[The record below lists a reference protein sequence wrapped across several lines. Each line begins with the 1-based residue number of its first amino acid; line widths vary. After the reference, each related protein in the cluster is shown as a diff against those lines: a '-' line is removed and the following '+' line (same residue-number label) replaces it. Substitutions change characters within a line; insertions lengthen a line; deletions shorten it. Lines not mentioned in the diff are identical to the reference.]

1 MHVVKNDSI
10 FVFQVIRSLKRALQ
24 PAVTD
29 VSILFQVPK
38 EYEVLQSPTSL
49 PPIFNGERLVSYAV
63 LKTKKSLKKAISC
76 TAILKGN
83 MLGAKQEHKIPFTL
97 DRSAAVPSLPVI
109 HHLAAKAL
117 ITDWETENK
126 EKKSIVDLSIESSV
140 ISSHTAFI
148 AIDGESSEPV
158 SGAMKTYDVQAES
171 FMSQNIQYLSSGT
184 NFCELGGGKRS
195 GLMMNMYSSQRSDF
209 CGDGSGGGGGG
220 GGGIRSAGVMKK
232 ILKSSA
238 SLFKRRG
245 MVEKS
250 LGPTPPMCAPHP
262 VPLSLPA
269 EPLCGAHPPLPPP
282 RSCAPRPVPRS
293 LPAEPICGAPP
304 PIPPPRSNALMMQG
318 MSCPSASAGPL
329 TNPSNTLA
337 NLITAQQVNGSWAL
351 TSSFA
356 QLLGKSLLELETAC
370 PIEKKGDGATVWA
383 TILAVS
389 LLRVKYSNQQDEW
402 ELIVMKAESW
412 LKKQTLPPG
421 STLAKLFEAA
431 QKYI

>member
-1 MHVVKNDSI
+1 M
-10 FVFQVIRSLKRALQ
+10 IRSLKRALQ
-24 PAVTD
+24 PALTD
-29 VSILFQVPK
+29 VSLKVKVGSDFT
-38 EYEVLQSPTSL
+38 VLQSPQNL
-49 PPIFNGERLVSYAV
+49 PPIFNGEKFVSYAV
-63 LKTKKSLKKAISC
+63 LKTKKVSKKAISC

-83 MLGAKQEHKIPFTL
+83 MLGAKQEHKISFTL
-97 DRSAAVPSLPVI
+97 DSSAAAPSLPVI

-148 AIDGESSEPV
+148 AIDEESSEPV
-158 SGAMKTYDVQAES
+158 SGAMKTYDIKSGSHMSNSSSDDSDDDMYYCMAGEELES
-171 FMSQNIQYLSSGT
+171 SSIPQLNVRGAALDELCEGELEYELESWSEGEGQERVLKQRMEKKGKQKATNKVGT
-184 NFCELGGGKRS
+184 
-195 GLMMNMYSSQRSDF
+195 GL
-209 CGDGSGGGGGG
+209 
-220 GGGIRSAGVMKK
+220 
-232 ILKSSA
+232 
-238 SLFKRRG
+238 
-245 MVEKS
+245 
-250 LGPTPPMCAPHP
+250 T
-262 VPLSLPA
+262 
-269 EPLCGAHPPLPPP
+269 
-282 RSCAPRPVPRS
+282 
-293 LPAEPICGAPP
+293 
-304 PIPPPRSNALMMQG
+304 
-318 MSCPSASAGPL
+318 
-329 TNPSNTLA
+329 

-421 STLAKLFEAA
+421 STVAKLFEAA

>member
-1 MHVVKNDSI
+1 M
-10 FVFQVIRSLKRALQ
+10 IRSLKRALQ

-49 PPIFNGERLVSYAV
+49 PPIFNGEKLVSYAV
-63 LKTKKSLKKAISC
+63 LKSKKESKEAVSC

-97 DRSAAVPSLPVI
+97 DSSAAAPSLPVI

-148 AIDGESSEPV
+148 AIDEESSEPV

-171 FMSQNIQYLSSGT
+171 FMSQNLY
-184 NFCELGGGKRS
+184 
-195 GLMMNMYSSQRSDF
+195 
-209 CGDGSGGGGGG
+209 GGGGGG
-220 GGGIRSAGVMKK
+220 GGMRYGQMMGGGGRGGGIRSAGLMTKVSRKSWSFGLKK
-232 ILKSSA
+232 KAEKSQVSSA
-238 SLFKRRG
+238 SHFISRQLSRKRC
-245 MVEKS
+245 
-250 LGPTPPMCAPHP
+250 LAQPM
-262 VPLSLPA
+262 
-269 EPLCGAHPPLPPP
+269 
-282 RSCAPRPVPRS
+282 
-293 LPAEPICGAPP
+293 CGAPLSY
-304 PIPPPRSNALMMQG
+304 PPPAPL
-318 MSCPSASAGPL
+318 SASVGPF

-356 QLLGKSLLELETAC
+356 QLLGKSLLELDTAC
-370 PIEKKGDGATVWA
+370 PIETKGDGATVWA

-421 STLAKLFEAA
+421 STLEQLFQAA
-431 QKYI
+431 Q